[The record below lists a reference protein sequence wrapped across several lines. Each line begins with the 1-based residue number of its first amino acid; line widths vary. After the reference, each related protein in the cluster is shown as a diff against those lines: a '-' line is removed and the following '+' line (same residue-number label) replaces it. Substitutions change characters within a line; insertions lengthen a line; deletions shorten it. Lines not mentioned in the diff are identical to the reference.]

1 VTQGSLDQDSR
12 EQTSREQG
20 AQEQGAQAEGAPAEG
35 ALERG
40 TLDVIAFGTVFLELV
55 FGHVPGLPGPGE
67 EVFTDE
73 FAVSCGGC
81 VIMATAARRA
91 GLRAG
96 LCTLLGEDLGSTVVT
111 EHCRRVGVDLS
122 TSTRVHGDAAG
133 ITTVMNFAN
142 ERAFVSYLPPQASQP
157 RRDAERWLD
166 VLRERRPAWCYLH
179 AGPGVSPLL
188 RQARLLGIRIA
199 LDVGLNGIA
208 EDRQAVVDCVSLAD
222 VFLPNEAELLALTRT
237 HALPDAIGAATAW
250 GTPLVVKR
258 GADGAIVATRD
269 GRTTVTAGLRAVH
282 VRDRTGA
289 GDAFAGALI
298 GALHHGATLVEAA
311 AAGNTAG
318 SQTVSVLGGVGEVP
332 VAGLSK

>member
-1 VTQGSLDQDSR
+1 VTQGSLDRGSLDR
-12 EQTSREQG
+12 GTL
-20 AQEQGAQAEGAPAEG
+20 AEGAPAES
-35 ALERG
+35 ALDRG
-40 TLDVIAFGTVFLELV
+40 TLDVIAFGTIFLELV

-122 TSTRVHGDAAG
+122 TSVRVPGDAAG
-133 ITTVMNFAN
+133 ITSVMNFAN
-142 ERAFVSYLPPQASQP
+142 ERAFVSYLPPQATQP
-157 RRDAERWLD
+157 RRDTERWLG

-179 AGPGVSPLL
+179 AGPGVSSLL
-188 RQARLLGIRIA
+188 RQAKLLGIKIA
-199 LDVGLNGIA
+199 LDIGLHAIA
-208 EDRQAVVDCVSLAD
+208 EDRQSVVDCVSLAD

-237 HALPDAIGAATAW
+237 HVLADAIDEAAAW

-258 GADGAIVATRD
+258 GADGAIVAAQD

-298 GALHHGATLVEAA
+298 AALHHGATLPEAA

-332 VAGLSK
+332 VAGLGT

>member
-1 VTQGSLDQDSR
+1 VTQGSLDRGSPDNGVLGASR
-12 EQTSREQG
+12 AGQ
-20 AQEQGAQAEGAPAEG
+20 
-35 ALERG
+35 G
-40 TLDVIAFGTVFLELV
+40 TLDVIGFGTVFLELV

-122 TSTRVHGDAAG
+122 TSVRVSGDAAG
-133 ITTVMNFAN
+133 ITTVMNFDN
-142 ERAFVSYLPPQASQP
+142 ERAFVTYLPPQAVRP
-157 RRDAERWLD
+157 RRDTERWLA

-179 AGPGVSPLL
+179 AGPGVGDLM
-188 RQARLLGIRIA
+188 REARAMGIRIA

-208 EDRQAVVDCVSLAD
+208 EDPQAVMDCVRLAD
-222 VFLPNEAELLALTRT
+222 VFLPNEAELLALTQAGT
-237 HALPDAIGAATAW
+237 LAVALDATAGW
-250 GTPLVVKR
+250 CTPVVVKR
-258 GADGAIVATRD
+258 GGDGAVVATRD
-269 GRTTVTAGLRAVH
+269 GRTTVTAGLRQVH

-298 GALHHGATLVEAA
+298 AALHNGASLAEAA

-318 SQTVSVLGGVGEVP
+318 SQTVAVLGGVGEVA
-332 VAGLSK
+332 VAGLGR